1 MDRLKEIMKEKDFVI
16 NSLILKNIKKF
27 NISIN
32 ELLLL
37 LYFINI
43 NNELNTSLINKYT
56 SLEESEILEA
66 FDSLVSRGLIG
77 NNN

>member
-43 NNELNTSLINKYT
+43 
-56 SLEESEILEA
+56 
-66 FDSLVSRGLIG
+66 
-77 NNN
+77 